1 MLLLKIEITDDR
13 KEIKYSYTHVQ
24 SHSSSSSGRSRSRSR
39 SRNEEEDVSSLRD
52 LAVQTV
58 ETTFVLAEFTFWK
71 VGELFYYNLSIS
83 SLLSPCPSITFA
95 TSWFVC

>member
-1 MLLLKIEITDDR
+1 MIE
-13 KEIKYSYTHVQ
+13 KK
-24 SHSSSSSGRSRSRSR
+24 
-39 SRNEEEDVSSLRD
+39 SRNKPKSDKSDRRTLKEEKKQRD

-71 VGELFYYNLSIS
+71 VGQLFYYNLSIS